1 MKFTPTLAISAVVL
15 ALSGAA
21 YAQPANPGAG
31 SGMPPNSPDAPLP
44 LQAAPDNSMIN
55 GQTYIAPYPDT
66 TVSPGKG
73 QNTGADL
80 SGALPPGGT
89 VGDSGVSGTGTGTG
103 RP

>member
-1 MKFTPTLAISAVVL
+1 MKLSSSLAISAL
-15 ALSGAA
+15 ALALAGTA

-31 SGMPPNSPDAPLP
+31 SGLPPNSPEALLP

-55 GQTYIAPYPDT
+55 GQTYFAPYPDAT
-66 TVSPGKG
+66 ISPGKG

-89 VGDSGVSGTGTGTG
+89 VGDSGVSGTGTGSG